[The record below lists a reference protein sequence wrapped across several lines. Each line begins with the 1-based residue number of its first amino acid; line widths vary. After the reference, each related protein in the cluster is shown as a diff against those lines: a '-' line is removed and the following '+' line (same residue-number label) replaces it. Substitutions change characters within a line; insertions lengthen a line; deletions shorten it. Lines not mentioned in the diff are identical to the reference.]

1 MICGTNPVTFQK
13 SRTQNQLSNA
23 GSENQV
29 YLQGEEKGAKP
40 EPPALCSEASVLWA
54 VSLLRKK
61 QKCDQVNLRC
71 INNWH
76 CLVEH
81 NTSRTEQTYR
91 NEKRTYTLRILHL
104 SLPTLKLHIY
114 QHKDTTFGGLLKTE
128 T

>member
-1 MICGTNPVTFQK
+1 MIFGTNPVTFQK
-13 SRTQNQLSNA
+13 SGTQNQLSNA

-40 EPPALCSEASVLWA
+40 EPPALCSEASVLWT

-76 CLVEH
+76 CLVEY
-81 NTSRTEQTYR
+81 NTSKTDLQKWKTDLYTQDSTLIFANSEVTYIYI
-91 NEKRTYTLRILHL
+91 NIKTL
-104 SLPTLKLHIY
+104 
-114 QHKDTTFGGLLKTE
+114 LLGAY
-128 T
+128 